1 MTDSKTP
8 EAPDPS
14 TVSSDEFAKLLAAT
28 RPVEVFT
35 KGASVK
41 GTIVQIGETDVLV
54 DIGGRSEATIAR
66 AELQNAKGE
75 LTSKVGDTLEATVVT
90 AEGGVRLSRKMVG
103 GGSHA
108 REMLM
113 EAWKSHIPVQGR
125 VTASVKGGYEVQVAG
140 VRGFCPFSQI
150 DTRRQEDPT
159 LYFNKTF
166 DFQIKEYHPS
176 RRNLILSRRAL
187 LEKES
192 RKQEAEARAQI
203 VEGAVQ
209 RGTVVSLQ
217 DFGAFID
224 LGGGI
229 QGLLHVSE
237 MSHARVT
244 HPKDLLS
251 VGQEVEVQVL
261 KLDSKKNKISLTRK
275 PLESD
280 PWSEVDKKFHAGQI
294 QTAKVVRTAEFGAF
308 VELLPGVDGLVH
320 VSELHGR
327 KVEAGSELKVQII
340 KVEPSRRR
348 ISLGVASEGSEA
360 GSRVEVKPVRVGDMV
375 TGKVEKVEKFGVFL
389 RIGPGRTGVIP
400 NKELGTPRGAD
411 HRKMF
416 KPGTEMTAEVIEAD
430 PSGRRIRLS
439 VTKVAHRE
447 EREAIER
454 YRKDVTRSAG
464 GSFSTL
470 ADAFKAFKPR
480 SGDGEP
486 Q

>member
-1 MTDSKTP
+1 VTDSKAP

-28 RPVEVFT
+28 RPVEIFT

-75 LTSKVGDTLEATVVT
+75 LTSKVGDAIEATVVA
-90 AEGGVRLSRKMVG
+90 AEGGVRLSRKLTA
-103 GGSHA
+103 GSQA

-187 LEKES
+187 LEKEIK
-192 RKQEAEARAQI
+192 KQEAEARAQI

-217 DFGAFID
+217 DFGAFVD

-237 MSHARVT
+237 MSHARVA
-244 HPKDLLS
+244 HPKDLLA

-261 KLDSKKNKISLTRK
+261 KLDRKKNKISLTRK

-280 PWSEVDKKFHAGQI
+280 PWSGVDRKFHAGQI

-308 VELLPGVDGLVH
+308 VELAPGVDGLVH
-320 VSELHGR
+320 ISELQGR

-348 ISLGVASEGSEA
+348 ISLGVASDGAEA
-360 GSRVEVKPVRVGDMV
+360 GSRVEVKPVRVGDTV

-416 KPGTEMTAEVIEAD
+416 APGTEMTAEVIEAD
-430 PSGRRIRLS
+430 PAGRRIRLS

-454 YRKDVTRSAG
+454 YRKDVTRSTG

-470 ADAFKAFKPR
+470 ADAFKAIKPR
-480 SGDGEP
+480 SGDSEP
-486 Q
+486 E